1 MLSYRTHFLIYPRCC
16 RNHFHVLYPGF
27 YEVAELLL
35 SKGADVDPICEN
47 GGAPVH
53 IAAKMG
59 HAKVLKLL
67 LQNKA
72 DVIIPFLSHS

>member
-1 MLSYRTHFLIYPRCC
+1 ML
-16 RNHFHVLYPGF
+16 NHFYMLYPGF
-27 YEVAELLL
+27 YEVAELLM

-53 IAAKMG
+53 IAAKNG

-67 LQNKA
+67 LRNKA

>member
-1 MLSYRTHFLIYPRCC
+1 M
-16 RNHFHVLYPGF
+16 
-27 YEVAELLL
+27 

-53 IAAKMG
+53 IAAKNG

-67 LQNKA
+67 LQNKV
-72 DVIIPFLSHS
+72 DVIIPFL